1 MSSLFSKIA
10 QGFSNAFRNWKLLL
24 VLFIMNV
31 IIGYIL
37 SQPMRWFLS
46 DALASSEMA
55 TLLNGNLDFTLWTE
69 LSRVHA
75 SGFNLLI
82 KSVLISF
89 PLYLIWTV
97 FYTGGLIGHIHHNS
111 TNDLKLFW
119 SSGAKYFFRFL
130 RLAIYILLVIGL
142 FAGVMFFISCIP
154 TTSILEYVTEM
165 TLIYKFRFIL
175 GILLVLLFLISI
187 FKDITKFHIARNN
200 RSIIIGEI
208 WAGIK
213 SSFRL
218 RSILIGLV
226 FLILQMGLFLLY
238 LGAIRMGLDKTI
250 LSIAVIPQL
259 IMFLQFVLQYARLYS
274 FDKVVDK
281 KPYPYPE
288 AIITKT

>member
-142 FAGVMFFISCIP
+142 FAGVMFFISGIP
-154 TTSILEYVTEM
+154 TTSILEYDTEM

-187 FKDITKFHIARNN
+187 FKDITKFHIASNN

-226 FLILQMGLFLLY
+226 FLLLQMGLFLLY